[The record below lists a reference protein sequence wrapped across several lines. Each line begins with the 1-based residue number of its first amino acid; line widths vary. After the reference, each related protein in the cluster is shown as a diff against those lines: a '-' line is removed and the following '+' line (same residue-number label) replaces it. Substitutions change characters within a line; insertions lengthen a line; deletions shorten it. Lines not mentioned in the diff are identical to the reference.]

1 MEKGGQC
8 DSGQSV
14 VTCGFSPVSTFI
26 LETKRKSVYS
36 RASFMEGHAD
46 SVLEVLKL

>member
-14 VTCGFSPVSTFI
+14 VTCGFSLNPGWGLEGI
-26 LETKRKSVYS
+26 LCLL
-36 RASFMEGHAD
+36 
-46 SVLEVLKL
+46 VL